1 MSSPSPGKRRMD
13 TDVVKLPYDRPPLNA
28 ISSSISISFHSLPDN
43 DLSEIEGGFSLLE
56 RGKKATSPAPFVLVG
71 TETKRLVLELIA
83 GSSSWCVARA
93 FALNQRFAENSH
105 RWPEGAEHGFLD
117 HLSASIAL
125 VKENI
130 NWINVIFKT
139 AFVTRCIESKHEVT
153 ILGGLNEF
161 VVKFYG
167 PQGTPYEGGVWKVR
181 VDLPDKYPFKSP
193 SIGFMN
199 KIFHPNI
206 DEASGTV
213 CLDVINQTWTALYD
227 LTNIFE
233 SFLPQLLAYPNPIDP
248 LNGDAAA
255 MYLHRPE
262 EYKQKIK
269 EYIQKYATEE
279 ALKEQEEG
287 TGDSSSESSMS
298 DFSEDEAQDMEL

>member
-1 MSSPSPGKRRMD
+1 MAYPGGVIGNSARYCKAC
-13 TDVVKLPYDRPPLNA
+13 V
-28 ISSSISISFHSLPDN
+28 ISFT
-43 DLSEIEGGFSLLE
+43 I
-56 RGKKATSPAPFVLVG
+56 
-71 TETKRLVLELIA
+71 
-83 GSSSWCVARA
+83 
-93 FALNQRFAENSH
+93 
-105 RWPEGAEHGFLD
+105 
-117 HLSASIAL
+117 HLS
-125 VKENI
+125 
-130 NWINVIFKT
+130 
-139 AFVTRCIESKHEVT
+139 IESKHEVT

-269 EYIQKYATEE
+269 GKRVRSLPRDKRT
-279 ALKEQEEG
+279 
-287 TGDSSSESSMS
+287 
-298 DFSEDEAQDMEL
+298 

>member
-1 MSSPSPGKRRMD
+1 
-13 TDVVKLPYDRPPLNA
+13 
-28 ISSSISISFHSLPDN
+28 
-43 DLSEIEGGFSLLE
+43 
-56 RGKKATSPAPFVLVG
+56 
-71 TETKRLVLELIA
+71 
-83 GSSSWCVARA
+83 
-93 FALNQRFAENSH
+93 
-105 RWPEGAEHGFLD
+105 
-117 HLSASIAL
+117 
-125 VKENI
+125 
-130 NWINVIFKT
+130 
-139 AFVTRCIESKHEVT
+139 
-153 ILGGLNEF
+153 
-161 VVKFYG
+161 
-167 PQGTPYEGGVWKVR
+167 
-181 VDLPDKYPFKSP
+181 
-193 SIGFMN
+193 MN

-279 ALKEQEEG
+279 ALKEQEER

>member
-1 MSSPSPGKRRMD
+1 M
-13 TDVVKLPYDRPPLNA
+13 TDCIIYLA
-28 ISSSISISFHSLPDN
+28 A
-43 DLSEIEGGFSLLE
+43 
-56 RGKKATSPAPFVLVG
+56 AT
-71 TETKRLVLELIA
+71 
-83 GSSSWCVARA
+83 
-93 FALNQRFAENSH
+93 
-105 RWPEGAEHGFLD
+105 
-117 HLSASIAL
+117 SASISGCF
-125 VKENI
+125 
-130 NWINVIFKT
+130 VIQIQCPFILNLLQHS
-139 AFVTRCIESKHEVT
+139 IESKHEVT
-153 ILGGLNEF
+153 ILSGLNEF

-167 PQGTPYEGGVWKVR
+167 QQGR
-181 VDLPDKYPFKSP
+181 
-193 SIGFMN
+193 FMN

-287 TGDSSSESSMS
+287 QGDSSSESSMS